1 MDTAPQF
8 RVTPLDAAEKEPMPN
23 RAKLVLAML
32 LFAAFTPF
40 LAVSY
45 LLEILAAI
53 FILPVKAILAINGLI
68 TGRGQDK
75 PDALA
80 VAIMKAMQENQ
91 GRVRVE
97 HEQAEVAIALEKEP
111 ELEHNCH
118 ITGSPRFCDRCIGV
132 REAKRSAKK

>member
-8 RVTPLDAAEKEPMPN
+8 RVTPLDAAEKELMPN

-80 VAIMKAMQENQ
+80 LAVMRFMQESHQ
-91 GRVRVE
+91 EGS
-97 HEQAEVAIALEKEP
+97 AEVRIDSQVIDEAINRAEGKK
-111 ELEHNCH
+111 
-118 ITGSPRFCDRCIGV
+118 PRGKV
-132 REAKRSAKK
+132 MMQK